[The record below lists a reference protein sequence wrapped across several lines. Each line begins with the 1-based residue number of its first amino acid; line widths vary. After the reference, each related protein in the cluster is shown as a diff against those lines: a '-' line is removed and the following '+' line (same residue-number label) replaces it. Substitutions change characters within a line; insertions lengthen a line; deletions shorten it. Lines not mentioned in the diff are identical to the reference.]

1 MTTQSEGLSKR
12 HKDMNNEGNH
22 LNDDSKLSE
31 KTLNESI
38 HEIIDYAKKKFEP
51 LGYSIIAENTISLYE
66 CQKYFQMVGGPEP
79 NSENKKYYMKPD
91 GGIIYALKDSK
102 KIPILIVEDKVQG
115 TNDKL
120 YCQDKKR
127 QSTGNAIE
135 RAAKNIRGAEM
146 MFVGQ
151 DIFPYVLFAAGC
163 DFHITET
170 ISKRIE
176 MMNMGYPNHYIN
188 IDDKI
193 TPEKVQI
200 DIEKIISEINIS
212 KRCGRSIA
220 SVFIKAH
227 KWDKMN
233 HYSSLWKKEERV
245 YIMKNIIDKV
255 FMSFS

>member
-1 MTTQSEGLSKR
+1 MTTQSDGLSKR

-22 LNDDSKLSE
+22 LNDDSKISE
-31 KTLNESI
+31 KTLEDSI
-38 HEIIDYAKKKFEP
+38 SELIDYSKKKFKP
-51 LGYSIIAENTISLYE
+51 LGYNIIVEKTISLYE
-66 CQKYFQMVGGPEP
+66 CQKYFQEAGGPEP
-79 NSENKKYYMKPD
+79 NSDNKKYFMKPD
-91 GGIIYALKDSK
+91 GGIIYALKDDK

-120 YCQDKKR
+120 YCENKKR

-146 MFVGQ
+146 MFVNQ

-163 DFHITET
+163 DFHNTET

-176 MMNMGYPNHYIN
+176 MMNMGYPNHYID
-188 IDDKI
+188 IDEN
-193 TPEKVQI
+193 TTSEKVQI
-200 DIEKIISEINIS
+200 NIEKIISEINIS